1 MTEFMQPLFQETT
14 DPGNSAC
21 APDGQLYFEH
31 LRQAKTV

>member
-21 APDGQLYFEH
+21 ILN
-31 LRQAKTV
+31 T

>member
-21 APDGQLYFEH
+21 APDSQF
-31 LRQAKTV
+31 